1 MRIAVVIP
9 CYRVTQYVMEVIEKI
24 GNEVDTI
31 YCIDDRCPE
40 NSGQFIEANSK
51 DSRVKV
57 IYHSQNQGVGGAVI
71 TGYKAAI
78 ENNADIVIKI
88 DGDGQMDP
96 ALIPKMIR
104 PIVKQQAD
112 YTKGNRFYL
121 ADYLKDMPALRKTG
135 NALLS
140 FMNKF
145 STGYWDI
152 FDPTNGYTAI
162 SSPIIKELPLNKIS
176 KRYFFESDMLFH
188 LSILKAV
195 VKDIPIKSTYNGEI
209 SSLKINKIINEFL
222 FRHFFNFIKRIIY
235 NYYIRNFTLGSIE
248 LLLAIICIMSG
259 SIAGSI
265 HWITSIQTGIIA
277 SSGSVMLS
285 ALPIVIG
292 FQLLIAFFG
301 EDISLVPKTPIST
314 FLVND
319 KLVIRFRNTEPK
331 EISVSDSLKN
341 NIFKQKRI
349 IPPHYIQTKSF
360 KKHFN
365 S

>member
-1 MRIAVVIP
+1 MKITVVIP
-9 CYRVTQYVMEVIEKI
+9 CYRVKQYVMEVIEKI
-24 GNEVDTI
+24 GSEVDTI
-31 YCIDDRCPE
+31 YCIDDACPE
-40 NSGQFIEANSK
+40 NSGQFIEATTK
-51 DSRVKV
+51 DPRVKV
-57 IYHSQNQGVGGAVI
+57 IYHNQNQGVGGAVI

-78 ENNADIVIKI
+78 ENDADIVIKI

-96 ALIPKMIR
+96 ALIPKIIR

-121 ADYLKDMPALRKTG
+121 ADYLKEMPALRKAG
-135 NALLS
+135 NAFLS

-162 SSPIIKELPLNKIS
+162 SSPIIRELPLNKIS
-176 KRYFFESDMLFH
+176 KRYFFESDMLYH

-209 SSLKINKIINEFL
+209 SSLKIRKIVNEFL
-222 FRHFFNFIKRIIY
+222 IRHFFNFIKRIIY

-248 LLLAIICIMSG
+248 LLLAILCIASG

-265 HWITSIQTGIIA
+265 YWITSIQTGIIS
-277 SSGSVMLS
+277 SSGTVMLS
-285 ALPIVIG
+285 ALPIIIG

-301 EDISLVPKTPIST
+301 EDISLIPKTPIST
-314 FLVND
+314 FLGND
-319 KLVIRFRNTEPK
+319 KFVIRFRNVESK
-331 EISVSDSLKN
+331 KISTTDIITN
-341 NIFKQKRI
+341 NIFKQKGI
-349 IPPHYIQTKSF
+349 SPPNYIETNSL